1 MPQTTFADLNKK
13 SILESLTEKQI
24 NIVRHLRDGATQGMI
39 SRRLRISRASV
50 SQTCGFLEQN
60 NLIKKEVGTRY
71 NILYSVAPELQKRI
85 GGVQEQITACR
96 VHNVAA
102 KFHIIN
108 QDHPVSKDKR
118 NGYSKSWTMRGGERS
133 AFWFPGKAGEI
144 ACTVTVHPRTIVIRM
159 DAKQTILAKDI
170 PDAESR
176 AFQHLIHV
184 RQKFIDSQ
192 RLFGVNLEIEP
203 TGQRLGKT
211 HGGFAGS
218 ASNPVMQEGVTT
230 PGWWI
235 DKSGKGELGENKLE
249 LESYTERGGPT
260 RLDNLIKASEQFE
273 HLPEMFRDI
282 VNPIGAEVTQVK
294 AMLQGGITQSQ
305 ENDNIMK
312 FLSSVLK
319 EMAAMREEIREL
331 KTKGLN

>member
-1 MPQTTFADLNKK
+1 LIHQTTFADLNKVNV
-13 SILESLTEKQI
+13 LDSLTDKQLRM
-24 NIVRHLRDGATQGMI
+24 VRLLRDGSTQGMI
-39 SRRLRISRASV
+39 ARRLNISRASV
-50 SQTCGFLEQN
+50 SQTCGYLEQN
-60 NLIKKEVGTRY
+60 NLIKKLVGKNY
-71 NILYSVAPELQKRI
+71 NILYEVSVDLQKRI

-96 VHNVAA
+96 VHNIAM
-102 KFHIIN
+102 KFHIIS
-108 QDHPVSKDKR
+108 QDHPLSVDKR
-118 NGYSKSWTMRGGERS
+118 SGYSKDWPMRGGQRY
-133 AFWFPGKAGEI
+133 AYWYPGKAGEI

-159 DAKQTILAKDI
+159 DAKQTILAKDVF
-170 PDAESR
+170 DAESR
-176 AFQHLIHV
+176 AFQHLIYI

-192 RLFGVNLEIEP
+192 RLFGINFEIEP

-282 VNPIGAEVTQVK
+282 VNPIGAEVTAVK
-294 AMLQGGITQSQ
+294 AMIQGEVTMQRQ
-305 ENDNIMK
+305 YEAMMK
-312 FLSSVLK
+312 F
-319 EMAAMREEIREL
+319 MTAAMTEIQTLRREVSEL
-331 KTKGLN
+331 KAKG

>member
-1 MPQTTFADLNKK
+1 M
-13 SILESLTEKQI
+13 
-24 NIVRHLRDGATQGMI
+24 TQGTI
-39 SRRLRISRASV
+39 SKRMNISRASV
-50 SQTCGFLEQN
+50 SQTCTYLEQN
-60 NLIKKEVGTRY
+60 NLIKKVVGKRY
-71 NILYSVAPELQKRI
+71 NILYEVSVDLQKRI

-96 VHNVAA
+96 VHNVSM
-102 KFHIIN
+102 KFHVLT

-118 NGYSKSWTMRGGERS
+118 SGYSKSWSMRGGERS

-159 DAKQTILAKDI
+159 DAKQTILAKDV

-176 AFQHLIHV
+176 AFQHLIYI

-192 RLFGVNLEIEP
+192 RLFGTNFEIEP

-273 HLPEMFRDI
+273 HLPEMFKDI
-282 VNPIGAEVTQVK
+282 INPIGAEVTAVK
-294 AMLQGGITQSQ
+294 AMMMGEVTMQRQY
-305 ENDNIMK
+305 EAMMK
-312 FLSSVLK
+312 F
-319 EMAAMREEIREL
+319 MTAAMTEIQTLRKEVQEL
-331 KTKGLN
+331 KGR

>member
-1 MPQTTFADLNKK
+1 MPQTTFADISKT
-13 SILESLTEKQI
+13 SILESLTEKQLR
-24 NIVRHLRDGATQGMI
+24 IVRLLREGLTQGTI
-39 SRRLRISRASV
+39 SKRMNISRASV
-50 SQTCGFLEQN
+50 SQTCKKLEES
-60 NLIKKEVGTRY
+60 NLIKKVVGTNY
-71 NILYSVAPELQKRI
+71 NVIYEVAIDLQKRI

-96 VHNVAA
+96 VHNISM
-102 KFHIIN
+102 KFHVLS

-118 NGYSKSWTMRGGERS
+118 SGYSKSWQMRGGERN
-133 AFWFPGKAGEI
+133 AFWYPGKAGEI
-144 ACTVTVHPRTIVIRM
+144 SYTVTVHPRTIVIRM
-159 DAKQTILAKDI
+159 DAKQTILAKDV

-176 AFQHLIHV
+176 AFQHLIYI
-184 RQKFIDSQ
+184 RQQFIDSQ
-192 RLFGVNLEIEP
+192 RRFGIDIEIEP

-282 VNPIGAEVTQVK
+282 VNPIGADITAVK
-294 AMLQGGITQSQ
+294 AMLQGGISQSQ

-331 KTKGLN
+331 KTKG